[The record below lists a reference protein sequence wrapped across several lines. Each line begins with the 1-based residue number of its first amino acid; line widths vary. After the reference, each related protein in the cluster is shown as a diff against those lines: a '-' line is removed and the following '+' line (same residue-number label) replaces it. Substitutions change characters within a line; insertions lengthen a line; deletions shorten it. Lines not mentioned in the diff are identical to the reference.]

1 MTADQITPL
10 RVLFVDDDPLSLDR
24 ASQWL
29 AKQSEIHVVGEA
41 ASGEEGIDQVF
52 LLKPD
57 LVVMDLSMPTMRGH
71 EAAQRIKRRSKATT
85 VMLIS
90 MNNHETFIESC
101 LDYVDGSLPKDDQY
115 SRLIPLILAL
125 FPGRGFTFQRL
136 SLGSAAGA

>member
-1 MTADQITPL
+1 
-10 RVLFVDDDPLSLDR
+10 VLFVDDDPLFLDR

-29 AKQSEIHVVGEA
+29 AKQPGIHIVGQA
-41 ASGEEGIDQVF
+41 TSGEEGVEAVF

-71 EAAQRIKRRSKATT
+71 EASLEIKRRSKATT

-90 MNNHETFIESC
+90 MNKHETFIESC